1 MSGRLLA
8 CWPSPLNL
16 FHHDPYGLYALH
28 PSACTSANTLS
39 KDSLAASKLFARIS
53 FSSFPLSL
61 PHIVPPLNPPV
72 LDLESPLADSRLR
85 GSASPLSQLLRIGG
99 RRGSSSVRSVVR

>member
-1 MSGRLLA
+1 MSGRRLA

-53 FSSFPLSL
+53 FSSFALSL
-61 PHIVPPLNPPV
+61 HHIVPLNPPV

-85 GSASPLSQLLRIGG
+85 GSASPFSQLLRIGG
-99 RRGSSSVRSVVR
+99 RRRRS